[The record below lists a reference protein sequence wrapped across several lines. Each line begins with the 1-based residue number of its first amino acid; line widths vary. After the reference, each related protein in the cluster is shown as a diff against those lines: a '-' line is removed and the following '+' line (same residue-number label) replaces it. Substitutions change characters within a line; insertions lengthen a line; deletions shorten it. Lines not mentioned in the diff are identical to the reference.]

1 MAARAGRL
9 APQAPAP
16 PAPPPPPPVPLP
28 PSPWV
33 LPPLPPLP
41 QSPWALHVALQV
53 ADLALPL
60 LALAAGPAPALAAAA
75 PPLGAGPLAEAGAAV
90 VVLEVPLLR
99 HAAALLALVVRVP
112 LGVARRQL
120 AQAAPR
126 AEGRQAGAT
135 LLVGS
140 ERREVGP
147 VHTGSRTNPPGR
159 GCAHNSAP
167 SRARL
172 ATLRRYCGHTPSPA
186 LSSRQ
191 VSYAGRGSRW
201 GSSPTR
207 KRSAPPKVGPRRTI
221 PRRGSSMSGRRG
233 HLARSALSWPSPAP
247 APRARATPPRGITV

>member
-53 ADLALPL
+53 ADLALAAA
-60 LALAAGPAPALAAAA
+60 ALAAAAA

-90 VVLEVPLLR
+90 VVQEVPPLR
-99 HAAALLALVVRVP
+99 HAAALLALVVRLP

-135 LLVGS
+135 LLVAS
-140 ERREVGP
+140 ERREGVP
-147 VHTGSRTNPPGR
+147 CHTDSRTNPPGR
-159 GCAHNSAP
+159 GRAHNSAP
-167 SRARL
+167 SRTRL

-191 VSYAGRGSRW
+191 VSYAGRGSRR
-201 GSSPTR
+201 GSSPH
-207 KRSAPPKVGPRRTI
+207 SQAMI
-221 PRRGSSMSGRRG
+221 
-233 HLARSALSWPSPAP
+233 
-247 APRARATPPRGITV
+247 

>member
-75 PPLGAGPLAEAGAAV
+75 APPLGAGPVAEAGAAV
-90 VVLEVPLLR
+90 VVPEVPPLR
-99 HAAALLALVVRVP
+99 HAAALLALVARLP

-135 LLVGS
+135 LLVAS
-140 ERREVGP
+140 ERREGVP
-147 VHTGSRTNPPGR
+147 CHTDSRTNPPGR
-159 GCAHNSAP
+159 GRAHNSAP
-167 SRARL
+167 SRTRL

-191 VSYAGRGSRW
+191 LSYAGRGSRW
-201 GSSPTR
+201 GSAPTR
-207 KRSAPPKVGPRRTI
+207 KRSAPPKFGPRRTI

-233 HLARSALSWPSPAP
+233 HLALSGPSPAP